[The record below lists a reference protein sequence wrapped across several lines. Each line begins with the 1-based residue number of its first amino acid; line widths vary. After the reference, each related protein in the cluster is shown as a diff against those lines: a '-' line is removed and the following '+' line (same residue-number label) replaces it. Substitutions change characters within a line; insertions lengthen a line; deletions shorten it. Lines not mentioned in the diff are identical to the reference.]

1 MSAMGEEVIDL
12 LKRDPMP
19 ATQKAPS
26 KTLKSISGSV
36 TLNLTPPEVSS
47 EACTY
52 SIDAREF
59 QPKPE
64 KKISGEADWAI
75 IGFDTEYVTPDAPS
89 SRDDIREGRAKYRV
103 LSYQFHCLLPS
114 GEAWSGI
121 AVPPDGERLSM
132 GELIVFALGSRPA
145 VPSKTLLPRSIYLV
159 GHYTKADLPAFSDF
173 DSIKKSRVSRSK
185 LVRFN

>member
-1 MSAMGEEVIDL
+1 MGEEETHL
-12 LKRDPMP
+12 LKQTSLPGM
-19 ATQKAPS
+19 QKSTS
-26 KTLKSISGSV
+26 KDLKSISGSV

-47 EACTY
+47 EASTY
-52 SIDAREF
+52 SIDARQF

-64 KKISGEADWAI
+64 KKVSGEADWAI

-121 AVPPDGERLSM
+121 TVPPDGDRMSTA
-132 GELIVFALGSRPA
+132 ELVVFA
-145 VPSKTLLPRSIYLV
+145 
-159 GHYTKADLPAFSDF
+159 
-173 DSIKKSRVSRSK
+173 
-185 LVRFN
+185 